1 MRKNCILIV
10 EDDSEL
16 SGTLCEGL
24 SKGSNTIQLAG
35 TAEEALRLID
45 QKAFDLVISDIKLPG
60 LNGLQ
65 LLDSIKN
72 KSAYTPVIMMT
83 GFGTVQNAVE
93 AMKKGAFE
101 YLLKPFSLSL
111 MDQVVQKALENNLIK
126 EEPRSAPP
134 DFSPLSMPI
143 ITKDQENARNY
154 RIMQEGRPE

>member
-1 MRKNCILIV
+1 MRRNSILIV

-16 SGTLCEGL
+16 GGTLCEGL
-24 SKGSNTIQLAG
+24 SKGSNTIHLACS
-35 TAEEALRLID
+35 AEEALRLID
-45 QKAFDLVISDIKLPG
+45 QKVFDLVISDIKLPG

-101 YLLKPFSLSL
+101 
-111 MDQVVQKALENNLIK
+111 
-126 EEPRSAPP
+126 
-134 DFSPLSMPI
+134 
-143 ITKDQENARNY
+143 
-154 RIMQEGRPE
+154 